1 MIWPVAALAVVLLG
15 FVVGYGS
22 SLQGRLAAGA
32 HVSALDDAVESE
44 PTL

>member
-1 MIWPVAALAVVLLG
+1 MIWPAAALAVLLLG
-15 FVVGYGS
+15 FVVLYGS

-32 HVSALDDAVESE
+32 HEPALDDVVETE